1 MTDPIFI
8 LGMTARTGTTFTF
21 RLLALHPDVEAAS
34 RLHEDY
40 VVQHAHL
47 LVEYAR
53 RTRQRWN
60 PGWPI
65 RPGAEARLIGRLGR
79 GLYAFLTE
87 EALDRTTPGSRRPLF
102 KTPSVQS
109 VQHFFDLFPDA
120 SLLILVRD
128 GRDVVESGVRSF
140 GWTYEVATRWWCR
153 AARTVLDFEAR
164 YRGKA
169 RYRVVRYEDL
179 VADPEGT
186 LRSLLAFLRLDPV
199 RYDFQAARD
208 LPVYGSSS
216 FRGERAEVHWQPVPK
231 TEAFRPVGR
240 WEGWS
245 PYRRRR
251 FVWAA
256 GDLMRAL
263 GYEIEGRLAG
273 WERAQN
279 RLVDRGA
286 WLMAVGRRASGIV
299 SRLLRPRASD
309 LSRPGYSGTAE
320 RLPRE

>member
-1 MTDPIFI
+1 
-8 LGMTARTGTTFTF
+8 MTARTGTTFTF

-87 EALDRTTPGSRRPLF
+87 EALDRATPGPRRPLF

-109 VQHFFDLFPDA
+109 VQHFLTSSPTPPCWSSCA
-120 SLLILVRD
+120 TAATSWNPACARSGGPTRSRPAGGAVRP
-128 GRDVVESGVRSF
+128 EPC
-140 GWTYEVATRWWCR
+140 WTSRPGIGATRAIAWCATR
-153 AARTVLDFEAR
+153 ISWPIPRERCGRCWPFCDWTPCATTFRPRGTCRSTAR
-164 YRGKA
+164 
-169 RYRVVRYEDL
+169 
-179 VADPEGT
+179 P
-186 LRSLLAFLRLDPV
+186 RS
-199 RYDFQAARD
+199 
-208 LPVYGSSS
+208 G
-216 FRGERAEVHWQPVPK
+216 GERAEVHWEPVPK

-251 FVWAA
+251 FAWAA
-256 GDLMRAL
+256 GDLMRML

-309 LSRPGYSGTAE
+309 LSRPACM
-320 RLPRE
+320 RR